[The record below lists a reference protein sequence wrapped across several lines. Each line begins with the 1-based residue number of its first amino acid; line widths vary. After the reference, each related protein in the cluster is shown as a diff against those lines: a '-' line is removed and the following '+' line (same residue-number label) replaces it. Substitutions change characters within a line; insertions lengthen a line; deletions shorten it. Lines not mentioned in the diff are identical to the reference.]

1 MLIMIIITELKE
13 SVELKREEKELPWYY
28 NYISPV
34 QSTVQ
39 FQRWAVSIKI
49 PLERGNESS
58 FNYHS

>member
-13 SVELKREEKELPWYY
+13 SVELKREQIEELPWYC

-39 FQRWAVSIKI
+39 FQR
-49 PLERGNESS
+49 
-58 FNYHS
+58 